1 MNSVLRP
8 QATRKRFCRDTKK
21 TKNKIKKIKY
31 KNITNKQIN
40 DKLIKA
46 TLNVRTLIE
55 EERIYELENALETTK
70 TDTCFGRG
78 INEKN

>member
-1 MNSVLRP
+1 MSQIKINQIPKKKLKLKL
-8 QATRKRFCRDTKK
+8 KRSNIKI
-21 TKNKIKKIKY
+21 NKE
-31 KNITNKQIN
+31 IN

-70 TDTCFGRG
+70 TDTYFGRG
-78 INEKN
+78 ISEKN